1 MRKFFFPTFSL
12 IFQFI
17 FVFQIVQYKPLKYGS
32 SYEYPTWAEIVGV
45 CLSLSSM
52 IWIPGYA
59 LYYIII
65 TPGSFKEVNVT
76 LRVNCMHVQAIWN
89 YYRNNSRNYFNSL
102 F

>member
-1 MRKFFFPTFSL
+1 MYLYTQHSESFLSCVL

-52 IWIPGYA
+52 VWIPGYA
-59 LYYIII
+59 LYYVII

-76 LRVNCMHVQAIWN
+76 MFACKLHAYELYLKLLSYIQ
-89 YYRNNSRNYFNSL
+89 
-102 F
+102 